1 MVQLPLLQSK
11 NLTKPMINIETL
23 LSSSIA
29 DEYFDYDGKY
39 LIMIDVLRASSVI
52 CSALFNGAKK
62 VIPVEN
68 IDDAFELSKK
78 SNSNYLICG
87 ERKSIKVDGFHLG
100 NSPLEYN
107 RNIVE
112 NNEIILTTSNGTRI
126 FSKGKSAK
134 KRVIASFTNL
144 DFVLKDISSYISE
157 LKLNKNKI
165 YLLFLCAGT
174 NGNYSREDALLAGK
188 IISSIISEY
197 NEDYEICDSSELILN
212 SYNTHKDNLKEYLSN
227 SSHAKY
233 MKSLNLH
240 EDIEVC
246 LNENIYPVLPV
257 ITEDGIV
264 VEK

>member
-1 MVQLPLLQSK
+1 
-11 NLTKPMINIETL
+11 MINIETL
-23 LSSSIA
+23 LTSNIA
-29 DEYFDYDGKY
+29 KEYNNYDDKY
-39 LIMIDVLRASSVI
+39 LVMVDVLRASTVI

-68 IDDAFELSKK
+68 IDDAFELSKI
-78 SNSNYLICG
+78 SNSNYLLCG
-87 ERKSIKVDGFHLG
+87 ERNSIKVDGFDLG

-112 NNEIILTTSNGTRI
+112 NKEIILTTSNGTRI
-126 FSKGKSAK
+126 FTKGESAN

-165 YLLFLCAGT
+165 NLLFLCAGT
-174 NGNYSREDALLAGK
+174 NGNYSREDALLAAK
-188 IISSIISEY
+188 IISLIISEHKEY
-197 NEDYEICDSSELILN
+197 YRLCDSSELILN
-212 SYNTHKDNLKEYLSN
+212 SYFIHKDSLKDYISN
-227 SSHAKY
+227 SSHAIY
-233 MKSLNLH
+233 MKSLNLYD
-240 EDIEVC
+240 DIEIC
-246 LNENIYPVLPV
+246 LSENIYPVLPV